1 MENRLLQD
9 VTVQEQ
15 QGVESLVLDG
25 GRNVAI
31 LRQVGKKGFDLRCA
45 HLGGV
50 AAETLFRF
58 MEEDIALRPM
68 DIGFLGGIGIVFE
81 ADGVAQLV
89 EQFLG
94 FGVGLI
100 GHGRWLFCYN

>member
-1 MENRLLQD
+1 MENRLLHD
-9 VTVQEQ
+9 ITVQQQ
-15 QGVESLVLDG
+15 QGVENLVLGG
-25 GRNVAI
+25 GRNIA
-31 LRQVGKKGFDLRCA
+31 LLSRVGEKGFDLRCA
-45 HLGGV
+45 HLGGM
-50 AAETLFRF
+50 AGETLFRF

-94 FGVGLI
+94 VGVGLI